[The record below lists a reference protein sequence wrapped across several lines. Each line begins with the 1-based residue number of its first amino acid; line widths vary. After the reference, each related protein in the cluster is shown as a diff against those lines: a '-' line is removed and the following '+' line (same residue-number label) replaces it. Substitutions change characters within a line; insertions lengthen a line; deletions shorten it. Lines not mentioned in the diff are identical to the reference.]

1 MNTQNL
7 VFFVGFVLTSIV
19 VVNALPHHN
28 LAKRSTFFE
37 IDCRGV
43 YDRSIFFRLDRIC
56 EDCYSLF
63 REPELLVLC
72 KWVIFLNFI
81 EWNKMC
87 FTWDPIVHYLKRDE
101 SSILKEINH
110 TFQVNTG
117 TQLCFFLFDDVLWVI
132 DLH

>member
-1 MNTQNL
+1 MNTQNP

-87 FTWDPIVHYLKRDE
+87 FTWDPIVHYLKRGE
-101 SSILKEINH
+101 SSILKEISH